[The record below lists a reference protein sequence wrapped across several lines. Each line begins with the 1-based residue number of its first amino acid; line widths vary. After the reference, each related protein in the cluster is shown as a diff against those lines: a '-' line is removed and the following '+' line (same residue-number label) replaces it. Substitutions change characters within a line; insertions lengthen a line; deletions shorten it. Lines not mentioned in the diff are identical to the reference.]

1 MCTCNPVEG
10 AVYLHT
16 KLDMAVC
23 FVLAS
28 MVYLLCP
35 WLTYKC
41 SSGPLKVPIWSAG
54 VHHCHFVL
62 NLYITLTLCVSF
74 SSIRSGELVVMHLF
88 SICLSR
94 KTSCWMK
101 SSGNKYI
108 CSRESTDVNRKL
120 MTAEFLLTAAVS
132 ESCYCQA
139 CLIATL

>member
-1 MCTCNPVEG
+1 M
-10 AVYLHT
+10 YHRIFF
-16 KLDMAVC
+16 K
-23 FVLAS
+23 AS
-28 MVYLLCP
+28 IEIKETQFFIPFKKKIRLIFWDFSCIGNC
-35 WLTYKC
+35 WDR
-41 SSGPLKVPIWSAG
+41 SAG